1 MVGVC
6 INGGS
11 GDLLSSG
18 AFGRAGTSLTG
29 LRNFLTNLNSFDA
42 AAINAQ
48 VDNVWNPVVILID
61 NYYSGKVLDF
71 NSPSDQAIL

>member
-6 INGGS
+6 IKGGS
-11 GDLLSSG
+11 GDLLSTV
-18 AFGRAGTSLTG
+18 AFGSASSGLIE

-48 VDNVWNPVVILID
+48 VDNVWNPVVNLID